1 MLAESEKM
9 SEEFEED
16 GYYYS
21 ADIWYKNIPK
31 YKTFFPSNMPPE
43 VVMETIMEAYKNF
56 TGTPVLQKNG
66 YFKIDSFTNEG
77 VKIRIILKEN
87 ESDAR
92 VVTAFP
98 VFG

>member
-1 MLAESEKM
+1 MY
-9 SEEFEED
+9 EELEGD

-21 ADIWYKNIPK
+21 ADVTAYNIPK

-43 VVMETIMEAYKNF
+43 VVIETIMEAYKNF
-56 TGTPVLQKNG
+56 KGTPVLQKNG

-87 ESDAR
+87 KSDAR
-92 VVTAFP
+92 IVTAFP